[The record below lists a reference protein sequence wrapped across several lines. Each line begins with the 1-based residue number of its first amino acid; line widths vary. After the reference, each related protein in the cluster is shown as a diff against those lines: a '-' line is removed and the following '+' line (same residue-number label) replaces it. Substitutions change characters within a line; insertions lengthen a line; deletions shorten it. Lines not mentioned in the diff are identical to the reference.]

1 VTRSYALQGRRAAR
15 VPPID
20 FASALNR
27 QQLDAVTFGEGA
39 ALVIA
44 GAGSGKTRT
53 LTYRV
58 AHLLSQGVKAREIL
72 LLTFT
77 NKAAREMLGRVAGL
91 VPGGADGIW
100 GGTFH
105 AVGNRI
111 LRRHAEAVGFRPGFS
126 IMDREDSSS
135 MIDNLVST
143 GDFATG
149 DRKFPKG
156 GVLAEIFSL
165 SVNTGR
171 PIEQTLA
178 GQFSYF
184 LPLANQIEAVHHAY
198 TLRKRQA
205 NAMDF
210 DDLLSKT
217 LELLATN
224 PETAGHHQFRH
235 VLVDE
240 YQDTNLIQADL
251 VDRFAQ
257 RHGNITVVG
266 DDAQSIYSWRGANFE
281 NILRFRE
288 RHPSARI
295 FHIET
300 NYRSVPGVLEV
311 ANAAIRANE
320 RQFPKTLAAIR
331 PAHTAKPALVELD
344 DNNEQAAFVAQR
356 ILDHH
361 GEGVPLGEMAVLYR
375 AHFHSLE
382 IQLEFTRR
390 GIPFS
395 ITSGLRF
402 FEQAH
407 IKDVAAFLKL
417 AVNANDEVSFRRIVR
432 LLPGIGERGA
442 ESLWERAS
450 ARLRGGPR
458 FGALM
463 DLKVPPKARKPW
475 TQLIHTLEE
484 LCPADKPPLPPS
496 EMLRTVVF
504 AVYDDIMQQK
514 FTNYQQRAEDLST
527 FASFAAQ
534 FDNTTDFLSQVAL
547 LASAEIE
554 ETTAGPPDADRVCLS
569 TIHQAKGLEWKV
581 VFLIWLCEGMFPNK
595 RAADSPAALEEERRL
610 FYVGITRCKDDLYLA
625 FPGERLNAS
634 YGDPFPSRSRFLD
647 EIPEDLLETWT
658 VEDFGD
664 DAPF

>member
-1 VTRSYALQGRRAAR
+1 VSRTYSLHGRRIAG

-20 FASALNR
+20 FVSALNG

-58 AHLLSQGVKAREIL
+58 AHLLSLGVRAREIL

-91 VPGGADGIW
+91 VPGGSDGIW

-126 IMDREDSSS
+126 IMDREDSSA
-135 MIDNLVST
+135 MIDNIVT
-143 GDFATG
+143 NGDFASG
-149 DRKFPKG
+149 NRKFPKG

-165 SVNTGR
+165 SVNTAT
-171 PIEQTLA
+171 PINRILSR
-178 GQFSYF
+178 QFTYF
-184 LPLANQIEAVHHAY
+184 LPLAEQIEAVHHAY
-198 TLRKRQA
+198 AIRKRQA

-217 LELLATN
+217 LELLTTN
-224 PETAGHHQFRH
+224 ADADARHQFRH

-251 VDRFAQ
+251 VDRFAR
-257 RHGNITVVG
+257 RHGNVTVVG

-281 NILRFRE
+281 NILRFKE

-311 ANAAIRANE
+311 ANAAIRANQ
-320 RQFPKTLAAIR
+320 RQFPKHLAAIR
-331 PAHTAKPALVELD
+331 PAHTAKPALVRLA
-344 DNNEQAAFVAQR
+344 DNNGQAAFVAQR
-356 ILDHH
+356 ILEHH
-361 GEGVPLGEMAVLYR
+361 EEGIPLAEMAVLYR

-382 IQLEFTRR
+382 VQLELTHR
-390 GIPFS
+390 GIPFA

-407 IKDVAAFLKL
+407 IKDASAFLKL
-417 AVNANDEVSFRRIVR
+417 AANPSDEVSFRRIVR
-432 LLPGIGERGA
+432 LLPGIGEKGA
-442 ESLWERAS
+442 DSLWERAS
-450 ARLRGGPR
+450 ARLRGAPE

-463 DLKVPPKARKPW
+463 DLNVPARARKPW
-475 TQLIHTLEE
+475 TQLVHTLEE
-484 LCPADKPPLPPS
+484 LCPPGKPPLPPAG
-496 EMLRTVVF
+496 MLRTVVL
-504 AVYDDIMQQK
+504 AVYDDVMQQK
-514 FTNYQQRAEDLST
+514 FTNYEQRAEDLST
-527 FASFAAQ
+527 LASFAGQ
-534 FDNTTDFLSQVAL
+534 FEETTDFLSQVAL
-547 LASAEIE
+547 LASAETE
-554 ETTAGPPDADRVCLS
+554 EAAANPPDADRVCLS

-581 VFLIWLCEGMFPNK
+581 VFLIWLCDGMFPHA
-595 RAADSPAALEEERRL
+595 RAAESPSGLEEERRL
-610 FYVGITRCKDDLYLA
+610 FHVGITRCKDDLYLTC
-625 FPGERLNAS
+625 PEMRLNAS
-634 YGDPFPSRSRFLD
+634 YGDAFLNPSPFLG
-647 EIPEDLLETWT
+647 EIPEDLLETWN
-658 VEDFGD
+658 VDDFEG